1 MSLTIHSLIFS
12 SLILASASCERNF
25 YQVTCP
31 GWLLQPAQVG
41 YCQLSMRG
49 RACLPLGSGETRSHY
64 PVPPMRI
71 EPLLKDPQL
80 CPVHHLV
87 SLEKTAQVWVIEDI
101 PDLFQRIFRIS
112 SIGYSGSFPEDILD
126 LFQRIFWISSRNPH
140 SAVSPQ
146 TMCRWLK
153 KFWHLCWNSQRNQIG
168 WCLNCCTSQHGHQE
182 NVENCRLADNFNF
195 ITETL
200 F

>member
-87 SLEKTAQVWVIEDI
+87 SLEKTAQV
-101 PDLFQRIFRIS
+101 
-112 SIGYSGSFPEDILD
+112 
-126 LFQRIFWISSRNPH
+126 
-140 SAVSPQ
+140 
-146 TMCRWLK
+146 
-153 KFWHLCWNSQRNQIG
+153 
-168 WCLNCCTSQHGHQE
+168 
-182 NVENCRLADNFNF
+182 
-195 ITETL
+195 
-200 F
+200 